1 MSLWSDSMWRSIE
14 CKMGTG
20 DLLDE
25 ESINRVRTTYMRG
38 MLDQHDREK
47 YSGED
52 MLLFLD
58 AIMKSIPNA
67 LTSLRQYVEFLER

>member
-1 MSLWSDSMWRSIE
+1 MWRSIE